1 MEFPEKIFCVKCGQ
15 ELPGD
20 AAFCSACGAVAH
32 KPKTAPVAETVPL
45 MEYSP
50 CEQTAPLV
58 QPPVFERTVSLVE
71 EAPVKPYRFPVAAL
85 VFMGMTLM
93 YFLFLFLRDAVIGLN
108 IGNAFFDCT
117 VYAVPVLGLIICKK
131 PRNLLFGFG
140 FLAIFLWKM
149 IPILGHLSSPYY
161 IRHNTLSY
169 LMQVFCALSLS
180 FIALGYLIKKRA
192 LKTVFA
198 ILFLFFGFILM
209 ICNLA
214 RYIEW
219 GTTSYFVQSLFS
231 FQFATLFPALA
242 VFTYTP
248 FKED

>member
-20 AAFCSACGAVAH
+20 AAFCSACGAVTH

-50 CEQTAPLV
+50 YEQTAPLA

-71 EAPVKPYRFPVAAL
+71 EAPIKPYRFPVAAL
-85 VFMGMTLM
+85 VFMGMTLL
-93 YFLFLFLRDAVIGLN
+93 YFLFLFLRAAVNGYN
-108 IGNAFFDCT
+108 IGNAFFYCT
-117 VYAVPVLGLIICKK
+117 AYAVPVLGLITCKK

-140 FLAIFLWKM
+140 FLAIFLVGM
-149 IPILGHLSSPYY
+149 FEILRYNY
-161 IRHNTLSY
+161 TTLT
-169 LMQVFCALSLS
+169 LLIQILCALSLS
-180 FIALGYLIKKRA
+180 FIGLGYLIKKRA

-198 ILFLFFGFILM
+198 ILLLFFGFILM
-209 ICNLA
+209 VVNIIQLIDWVPT
-214 RYIEW
+214 RYI
-219 GTTSYFVQSLFS
+219 VQSIFS